1 MIRLLCCSLGLWLLT
16 ACTSAVTPAYYVL
29 SLPGDQAPSRQVT
42 TGPMLVVDRV
52 QLPEYLN
59 ELGIAFQQ
67 DDVQVVTANQAR
79 WAEALDKQLTRSLV
93 QSLSRQL
100 QQVQVLEG
108 EGADANSWHLV
119 VNITAFQG
127 RFDGQ
132 AIVAGRW
139 ILRRDEL
146 IYSQSFQ
153 REIPLGEDGY
163 PALVRALREG
173 WQTEVKKLGQELQPT
188 ITAK

>member
-1 MIRLLCCSLGLWLLT
+1 MIRLLCCSLWFWLLT
-16 ACTSAVTPAYYVL
+16 ACSSTVAPAYYVL
-29 SLPGDQAPSRQVT
+29 SLPGDQTPSPQVT
-42 TGPMLVVDRV
+42 TGPVLVVDRV
-52 QLPEYLN
+52 LLPEYLN
-59 ELGIAFQQ
+59 DLGIAFQQ

-100 QQVQVLEG
+100 QQVQVLESDG
-108 EGADANSWHLV
+108 VNDNSWHLAV
-119 VNITAFQG
+119 DITAFQG

-139 ILRRDEL
+139 VLRRDEL

-173 WQTEVKKLGQELQPT
+173 WQTEVKQLGQELQPT
-188 ITAK
+188 LTAK

>member
-1 MIRLLCCSLGLWLLT
+1 MIRLLCCSLWFCLLT
-16 ACTSAVTPAYYVL
+16 ACSSTVAPAYYVL
-29 SLPGDQAPSRQVT
+29 SLPGDQTPSPQVT
-42 TGPMLVVDRV
+42 TGPVLVVDRV
-52 QLPEYLN
+52 LLPEYLN
-59 ELGIAFQQ
+59 DLGIAFQQ

-100 QQVQVLEG
+100 QQVQVLESDG
-108 EGADANSWHLV
+108 VNDDSWHLAV
-119 VNITAFQG
+119 DITAFQG

-139 ILRRDEL
+139 VLRRHEA

-153 REIPLGEDGY
+153 KLIPLGEDGY

-173 WQTEVKKLGQELQPT
+173 WQTEVKQLGQELQPT
-188 ITAK
+188 LTAK

>member
-1 MIRLLCCSLGLWLLT
+1 
-16 ACTSAVTPAYYVL
+16 
-29 SLPGDQAPSRQVT
+29 
-42 TGPMLVVDRV
+42 
-52 QLPEYLN
+52 
-59 ELGIAFQQ
+59 
-67 DDVQVVTANQAR
+67 
-79 WAEALDKQLTRSLV
+79 V

-108 EGADANSWHLV
+108 EGADADSWHLAV
-119 VNITAFQG
+119 TITAFQG

-153 REIPLGEDGY
+153 RSIPLSEDGY

-173 WQTEVKKLGQELQPT
+173 WQTEVKQLGQELQPT
-188 ITAK
+188 LTAK

>member
-1 MIRLLCCSLGLWLLT
+1 LIRLLCCSLWFCLLT
-16 ACTSAVTPAYYVL
+16 ACSSTVAPAYYVL
-29 SLPGDQAPSRQVT
+29 SLLGDQTPSPQVT
-42 TGPMLVVDRV
+42 TGPVLVVDRV
-52 QLPEYLN
+52 LLPEYLN
-59 ELGIAFQQ
+59 DLGIAFQQ

-100 QQVQVLEG
+100 QQVQVLESDG
-108 EGADANSWHLV
+108 VNDNSWHLAV
-119 VNITAFQG
+119 DITAFQG

-139 ILRRDEL
+139 VLRRDEL

-153 REIPLGEDGY
+153 REIPLSEDGY

-173 WQTEVKKLGQELQPT
+173 WQTEVKQLGQELQPT
-188 ITAK
+188 LTAK